1 MDLVQYARVLSAH
14 RLLIL
19 GAIVL
24 CTAAAAALAW
34 TREPMY
40 TAETELFVSTTQQLA
55 DPSASETYQ
64 GSLFTQQRMT
74 SYAEVVASPPVV
86 NAVIRELGLSQSVA
100 EIQSEIDASVD
111 EGTVLIDV
119 AVTSRSPE
127 LAARIANAIGEEFP
141 RFITTLESAGPDQQP
156 PVNVSVT
163 SPAERPTSPVSPNKP
178 LYIIL
183 GALLGGVIGIVAAVL
198 RETFDR
204 RIRDDTDAAV
214 VAQAPVLSRIADD
227 PRAASQPLAVVDQQD
242 SPNAEAYRSLRTY
255 LSALGLDRGMRSF
268 VISSPASSEGKTLV
282 VANLALVFAQAG
294 KSVIVVDADM
304 RRPKL
309 AERLAIDSP
318 LGLSNVLADQL
329 PVDSALWSHRSLP
342 LTVLPSGPP
351 PPNPSELLGSEQYA
365 SLLQSLKAQSDIVLV
380 DTPALLPVT
389 DAVIAA
395 RAADAVV
402 LVARASSTRARQ
414 LELAAEALRAIG
426 KQPLGVVLNGV
437 QRGDYSPYGSHRVA
451 AMHPMHEQA
460 QAGDVF
466 TPRSAVN

>member
-19 GAIVL
+19 GSIIV
-24 CTAAAAALAW
+24 CTAAAVALVL

-40 TAETELFVSTTQQLA
+40 TARTELFVSTPQQLA

-74 SYAEVVASPPVV
+74 SYAEVVASPAVV
-86 NAVIRELGLSQSVA
+86 RGVIRQLGLSQSVA
-100 EIQSEIDASVD
+100 EIQSGIVASVD

-119 AVTSRSPE
+119 AVTNRSPD
-127 LAARIANAIGEEFP
+127 LAARIADAIGEEFP
-141 RFITTLESAGPDQQP
+141 QFISRLESAGSGREP
-156 PVNVSVT
+156 PVKVSVT
-163 SPAERPTSPVSPNKP
+163 SPARRPTSPESPKKP

-183 GALLGGVIGIVAAVL
+183 GVLLGAVIGIVAAVL

-204 RIRDDTDAAV
+204 RIRDDNDAAAI
-214 VAQAPVLSRIADD
+214 AQAPVLSRIADD
-227 PRAASQPLAVVDQQD
+227 PKADSRPLVVPDRQD

-255 LSALGLDRGMRSF
+255 LGALGLDRDMRSF
-268 VISSPASSEGKTLV
+268 VISSPAPFEGKTQV
-282 VANLALVFAQAG
+282 VANLAVVFAQAG
-294 KSVIVVDADM
+294 KSVIAIDADM

-309 AERLAIDSP
+309 AERLSIDSP
-318 LGLSNVLADQL
+318 LGLSNVLANQL
-329 PVDSALWSHRSLP
+329 PVDSALWAHESLP

-351 PPNPSELLGSEQYA
+351 PANPSELLGSEQYA
-365 SLLQSLKAQSDIVLV
+365 SLLQSLMAQGDVVLV

-402 LVARASSTRARQ
+402 LVVRASSTRARQ
-414 LELAAEALRAIG
+414 LELAAESLRAIG

-437 QRGDYSPYGSHRVA
+437 PRGDHSPYGGHPV

-460 QAGDVF
+460 QARDVF
-466 TPRSAVN
+466 APRSAVK